1 MSLFTNALKNTNEY
15 PTLVNYIKRGRTPLG
30 ALGLSQ
36 IHKANII
43 SALCEEFKPRQA
55 VIIVPDE
62 TQGSRLCKDLT
73 AFGCNALLFP
83 AGDIS
88 LRTTQVKSHEY
99 EHRRLSVLGRLLDG
113 NADAVV
119 LSVEAALQFTIPPE
133 ELFKRRITIK
143 TGDETAIS
151 SLCEKLVDSGYTLA
165 ENVEGSGQYAVRGGI
180 VDIFSPDSDLP
191 FRVDFW
197 GDTVDS
203 ISFFDTQT
211 QRRISQTEEVT
222 ITPAAEICCTNSK
235 LIGIIEEFSKT
246 VKGKGS
252 VKLKE
257 SLNKDIDFLK
267 SGVSLCSADRY
278 LPLVYDT
285 SATLFDYIENPLL
298 FVSESFSV
306 KDKGDAAFRLFTEEY
321 RAYLEEGVV
330 GKGLEGYMMSF
341 RELTGFYTDLG
352 AIYLDNL
359 ARGSFDIPVKELV
372 TFNARQLS
380 AWSGSVSVLKDDLSP
395 YTGKNSKH
403 SVVIMSGTPKASEA
417 LADDLRND
425 GYNAVFMTEPPE
437 KSIPGRIIVLPGGF
451 SSGFEYPG
459 ASFITITYGSREALP
474 VARKQKKVNKAAVF
488 NSLEELHKGD
498 YIVHAAHG
506 IGIFDGIT
514 QLEADGNI
522 KDYIKI
528 KYDKGDV
535 LYVPVTQLDQ
545 VSKYIGPN
553 SDSGTLKLNRL
564 GGSEWNKTRTRVRSA
579 VKDMAKELIEL
590 YAKRMNM
597 PGHAFSPDIDMQSD
611 FERRFEF
618 DETDDQLRCINE
630 IKNDMEQA
638 HPMDRL
644 LCGDVGFGKTEV
656 AIRAAFKCVADGK
669 QCAILVPTTILA
681 LQHYQTI
688 RKRIEGFPVDVQ
700 MLSRFVSQK
709 EQESIKKD
717 LKRGYVDIIVGTHR
731 LISKDIEFRD
741 LGLIIV
747 DEEQRFG
754 VAQKEKLKT
763 AYPNVDVLTL
773 TATPIPRTLN
783 MAMSGIRD
791 MSILEE
797 APQDRHPVQTY
808 VIEHDMEVLAQAMS
822 NELRRGG
829 QVYYL
834 HNRTETI
841 ARTASKIKELLPDAR
856 VQYAHGQMSEE
867 KLSDI
872 WRSLMEGE
880 TDILVCTTIIE
891 TGVDVPNVNTLIVEN
906 ADRMGLSQLHQLRGR
921 VGRSSRRA
929 SAYFTFTRGKELS
942 EIAAK
947 RLTAIREYTEFGSGF
962 KIAMRDLEIRGAGN
976 ILGTQQHGHMEAV
989 GYDLYMKM
997 LNQAVS
1003 EEKGETPPEPDK
1015 VCLIDLPV
1023 DASIP
1028 SEYIKSTPHRIAMYR
1043 RIADIRC
1050 EEDADDVIDELIDR
1064 FGDPPSGVLGLI
1076 TIAQMRNSAIDQ
1088 GIYEINRSGD
1098 TIKMF
1103 IENLDMSKITALAH
1117 SMKGRITVSA
1127 AGKPHIAIRLHPG
1140 ENQLTIL
1147 KKSLEIM
1154 NSTAQ

>member
-1 MSLFTNALKNTNEY
+1 MSLFTAALKNTNEY

-222 ITPAAEICCTNSK
+222 VTPAAEICCTNSK

-341 RELTGFYTDLG
+341 RELTGYYTDLG

-380 AWSGSVSVLKDDLSP
+380 AWSGSV
-395 YTGKNSKH
+395 
-403 SVVIMSGTPKASEA
+403 
-417 LADDLRND
+417 
-425 GYNAVFMTEPPE
+425 
-437 KSIPGRIIVLPGGF
+437 
-451 SSGFEYPG
+451 
-459 ASFITITYGSREALP
+459 
-474 VARKQKKVNKAAVF
+474 
-488 NSLEELHKGD
+488 
-498 YIVHAAHG
+498 
-506 IGIFDGIT
+506 
-514 QLEADGNI
+514 
-522 KDYIKI
+522 
-528 KYDKGDV
+528 
-535 LYVPVTQLDQ
+535 
-545 VSKYIGPN
+545 
-553 SDSGTLKLNRL
+553 
-564 GGSEWNKTRTRVRSA
+564 
-579 VKDMAKELIEL
+579 
-590 YAKRMNM
+590 
-597 PGHAFSPDIDMQSD
+597 
-611 FERRFEF
+611 
-618 DETDDQLRCINE
+618 
-630 IKNDMEQA
+630 
-638 HPMDRL
+638 
-644 LCGDVGFGKTEV
+644 
-656 AIRAAFKCVADGK
+656 
-669 QCAILVPTTILA
+669 
-681 LQHYQTI
+681 
-688 RKRIEGFPVDVQ
+688 
-700 MLSRFVSQK
+700 
-709 EQESIKKD
+709 
-717 LKRGYVDIIVGTHR
+717 
-731 LISKDIEFRD
+731 
-741 LGLIIV
+741 
-747 DEEQRFG
+747 
-754 VAQKEKLKT
+754 
-763 AYPNVDVLTL
+763 
-773 TATPIPRTLN
+773 
-783 MAMSGIRD
+783 
-791 MSILEE
+791 
-797 APQDRHPVQTY
+797 
-808 VIEHDMEVLAQAMS
+808 
-822 NELRRGG
+822 
-829 QVYYL
+829 
-834 HNRTETI
+834 
-841 ARTASKIKELLPDAR
+841 
-856 VQYAHGQMSEE
+856 
-867 KLSDI
+867 
-872 WRSLMEGE
+872 
-880 TDILVCTTIIE
+880 
-891 TGVDVPNVNTLIVEN
+891 
-906 ADRMGLSQLHQLRGR
+906 
-921 VGRSSRRA
+921 
-929 SAYFTFTRGKELS
+929 
-942 EIAAK
+942 
-947 RLTAIREYTEFGSGF
+947 
-962 KIAMRDLEIRGAGN
+962 
-976 ILGTQQHGHMEAV
+976 
-989 GYDLYMKM
+989 
-997 LNQAVS
+997 
-1003 EEKGETPPEPDK
+1003 
-1015 VCLIDLPV
+1015 
-1023 DASIP
+1023 
-1028 SEYIKSTPHRIAMYR
+1028 
-1043 RIADIRC
+1043 
-1050 EEDADDVIDELIDR
+1050 
-1064 FGDPPSGVLGLI
+1064 
-1076 TIAQMRNSAIDQ
+1076 
-1088 GIYEINRSGD
+1088 
-1098 TIKMF
+1098 
-1103 IENLDMSKITALAH
+1103 
-1117 SMKGRITVSA
+1117 
-1127 AGKPHIAIRLHPG
+1127 
-1140 ENQLTIL
+1140 
-1147 KKSLEIM
+1147 
-1154 NSTAQ
+1154 